1 MRKGDLV
8 YLRWE
13 DSLGCPRGWE
23 PLDDAKNTAPS
34 VIESVG
40 WVVVCGHKTIQIAP
54 HVASHKGKSPCVQ
67 GHMTIPKSALLSAEV
82 LLRLT

>member
-8 YLRWE
+8 YLKWE

-23 PLDDAKNTAPS
+23 PLDEARSTVRS

-40 WVVVCGHKTIQIAP
+40 WVMACGAKAVQIAP
-54 HVASHKGKSPCVQ
+54 HVSSVKKGSTCVQ
-67 GHMTIPKSALLSAEV
+67 GHMTIPRSALLSAEV
-82 LLRLT
+82 LQRTT